1 MMKRKRKV
9 GFAKRNGV
17 GYIIVGTLVVVIL
30 LLCILFLTSTIAPLV
45 LSLHAK
51 DQPAM
56 MTMPLFLYCL
66 MIDFV
71 LLEVLFL
78 LYQPGAKEYIEDN
91 KPELTDQKKGSAQNV
106 IGIVC
111 AVLLLCSIITAPC
124 VCTVFTEQGVD
135 TYVFVK
141 TDSVE
146 LDDVVYYELKFTE
159 QRGLELVMHV
169 TKDKSF
175 SLIGMD
181 VFLNDAFIEKYEN
194 EYGFAGHLRQQA
206 ELSEKKF
213 LIGKGISEKS
223 LSPYYEH
230 TPYWE
235 KIKELIQ

>member
-1 MMKRKRKV
+1 MMKKRRKV

-17 GYIIVGTLVVVIL
+17 GYILVGTLVVVIL
-30 LLCILFLTSTIAPLV
+30 LLCILVLTSTIAPLV

-78 LYQPGAKEYIEDN
+78 LYQPGAKEYIEDE
-91 KPELTDQKKGSAQNV
+91 KLEPTGKKKTSSQNV

-111 AVLLLCSIITAPC
+111 AVLLLCSIVTPPC
-124 VCTVFTEQGVD
+124 VCTVFTEQSVN
-135 TYVFVK
+135 TYVFIK

-146 LDDVVYYELKFTE
+146 IDDVVYYELEFTE
-159 QRGLELVMHV
+159 QRGLELIMHV

-175 SLIGMD
+175 SLIGTD

-194 EYGFAGHLRQQA
+194 EYGFASHLRQQA
-206 ELSEKKF
+206 EMDGKKF
-213 LIGKGISEKS
+213 LIKKGISEKS